1 MQIGTETGIIIIAFA
16 VMLFVFAYFWR
27 AFSLTQSAASIVTVI
42 GILGTF
48 VGIAY
53 GLYEFNPAEIEISI
67 PNLLAGLKIAFVTS
81 IFGIFLSVILKFR
94 AAYVARKAEKAGER
108 APTGA
113 TIDDLAASLWK
124 IYESQKEEAETTR
137 KSLASIENA
146 LTGEGETTVV
156 T

>member
-81 IFGIFLSVILKFR
+81 ILGIFL
-94 AAYVARKAEKAGER
+94 
-108 APTGA
+108 
-113 TIDDLAASLWK
+113 
-124 IYESQKEEAETTR
+124 
-137 KSLASIENA
+137 
-146 LTGEGETTVV
+146 
-156 T
+156 